1 MPFFCHARAA
11 WYARCRIWGRQLI
24 QTYRKLFTLFDR
36 TERRRFWILT
46 GVMLLVAAAEIAGI
60 SAVLMLLNVLSAP
73 GMIQSNG
80 VLSSA
85 YARLGFTSP
94 FQFQIALALT
104 VMIVVM
110 AGLAVKALGTYATI
124 RFSTMR
130 GYTISTRLLSAYL
143 SQPYPWFLDRNSAEL
158 EKNVLVEVDGL
169 VQRVILPS
177 LRLVSNSLLVLA
189 ILAFL
194 MLVDPL
200 VTLFCGGVLG
210 LGYGLIYLRFRGK
223 LQRLGATMMDAFE
236 NRFLVAQE
244 ATGGIK
250 DVKLMGLEAT
260 YVKSYSNAAR
270 TAAQSGATMGV
281 MSELPRFVLE
291 AITFGTMLALILLM
305 LLKSGGNVTEIV
317 PTLGVIAFST
327 MRLLP
332 SLQQIYHSLVSIRG
346 ASTILDA
353 IVGDFASTPARP
365 LVEPEAGQVLKLEK
379 ELELSQVSFAYA
391 QADRP
396 TLRGLDLVI
405 PARTTVGIVGGTGA
419 GKTTLVDLILGLLSP
434 DAGKMRV
441 DGVELGP
448 DNLRS
453 WQKTLGYVP
462 QAIYLTD
469 ETIASNIAFGVPK
482 DEIDMA
488 AVERA
493 ARIAALH
500 DFVMSELPQG
510 YETFVGER
518 GVRLSGG
525 QRQRIGI
532 ARALYRDPTLLI
544 MDEAT
549 SALDNI
555 TERVVMEAV
564 DRIRANKTII
574 LIAHRLSTVKT
585 CDTIFLMERGR
596 LLAQGSYDELLAG
609 NEVFRRMVSGGGE
622 DVHAAE

>member
-1 MPFFCHARAA
+1 
-11 WYARCRIWGRQLI
+11 LI
-24 QTYRKLFTLFDR
+24 QTYQKLFTLFDR

-46 GVMLLVAAAEIAGI
+46 GVMLLVAASEIAGI
-60 SAVLMLLNVLSAP
+60 SAVLMLLNILSAP
-73 GMIQSNG
+73 EMIQTSG
-80 VLSSA
+80 MLSSI
-85 YARLGFTSP
+85 YSGLGFASP

-104 VMIVVM
+104 VMGVVM

-130 GYTISTRLLSAYL
+130 GFTISTRLLAAYL
-143 SQPYPWFLDRNSAEL
+143 SQPYPWFLNRNSAEL

-177 LRLVSNSLLVLA
+177 LRLVSNSILVLA
-189 ILAFL
+189 ILGFL

-210 LGYGLIYLRFRGK
+210 LGYGLIYLRFRGR
-223 LQRLGATMMDAFE
+223 LQRLGTSMMDAFE

-260 YVKSYSNAAR
+260 YVNSYSVAAR

-332 SLQQIYHSLVSIRG
+332 SLQQIYHALVSIRG
-346 ASTILDA
+346 ASAVLDA
-353 IVGDFASTPARP
+353 IVSDFASTPARP
-365 LVEPEAGQVLKLEK
+365 LVEPGAEQTLKLEK
-379 ELELSQVSFAYA
+379 ALELSQVSFAYA

-396 TLRGLDLVI
+396 TLRGVDLVI
-405 PARTTVGIVGGTGA
+405 PARTTVGVVGGTGA

-434 DAGKMRV
+434 DSGTMRV

-448 DNLRS
+448 ENLRS

-482 DEIDMA
+482 DQIDMA

-500 DFVMSELPQG
+500 EFVLNELPQG
-510 YETFVGER
+510 YDTFVGER

-564 DRIRANKTII
+564 DRIRADKTII
-574 LIAHRLSTVKT
+574 LIAHRLTTVKT
-585 CDTIFLMERGR
+585 CDTIFLMDRGR

-609 NEVFRRMVSGGGE
+609 SDVFRRMVAGGAE
-622 DVHAAE
+622 DVHAA